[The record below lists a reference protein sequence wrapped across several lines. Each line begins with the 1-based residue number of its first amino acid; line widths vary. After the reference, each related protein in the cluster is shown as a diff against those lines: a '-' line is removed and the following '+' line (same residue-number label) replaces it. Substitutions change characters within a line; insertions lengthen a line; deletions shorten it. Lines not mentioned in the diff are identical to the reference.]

1 VEIKNPIT
9 STFSVIRSQLLPIL
23 LSFESKNTHIEY
35 PHKIFEIGEVVKNI
49 QKNLLTKTHAAALL
63 TGSNET
69 FETILSVLD
78 GFMRLQNLDYLL
90 EDTDDEMFISGRRA
104 IIKINDI
111 PIGKIGEINPSIL
124 NNFGIEVPSAGLE
137 IDLTKIP
144 NLRIK
149 EYDTNKL

>member
-1 VEIKNPIT
+1 
-9 STFSVIRSQLLPIL
+9 
-23 LSFESKNTHIEY
+23 
-35 PHKIFEIGEVVKNI
+35 
-49 QKNLLTKTHAAALL
+49 
-63 TGSNET
+63 
-69 FETILSVLD
+69 
-78 GFMRLQNLDYLL
+78 MRLQNLDYLL

-104 IIKINDI
+104 LIKINDI
-111 PIGKIGEINPSIL
+111 LIGKIGEINPSIL